1 MFGVEYDIQAILDTN
16 RWEVGRDMTE
26 PNTLFIL
33 AKWGLKV
40 VEGVFE
46 THMWILTEQEAS
58 MKYVS
63 LHKSKADRASKG
75 GEIVNIRLATEDEIQ
90 AHQALLTKEGHG
102 PMKSVVGRKIIEF
115 KLNPKLNPN
124 WPNDAKTNPMAYKGL
139 GYLECCTTVPVL
151 NS

>member
-1 MFGVEYDIQAILDTN
+1 
-16 RWEVGRDMTE
+16 MTE

-46 THMWILTEQEAS
+46 THLWILTEQEAS

-63 LHKSKADRASKG
+63 LHKSKAVRASKG
-75 GEIVNIRLATEDEIQ
+75 GEIVNIRLATEDEIK
-90 AHQALLTKEGHG
+90 AHQALLTKEGNG

-115 KLNPKLNPN
+115 ELNPKWNPH
-124 WPNDAKTNPMAYKGL
+124 WPIDAKKSSMAYKGL
-139 GYLECCTTVPVL
+139 AYIDVNLLV
-151 NS
+151 